1 MSPTNLFQT
10 RTNAQTPMA
19 AVTRCVRTTQEVTDA
34 PASMGLC
41 YSLTGNHAKV
51 RRSDDSFLCSKYS
64 ETEVNRQ
71 M

>member
-1 MSPTNLFQT
+1 
-10 RTNAQTPMA
+10 MA

-34 PASMGLC
+34 HASMGLC

-64 ETEVNRQ
+64 ETEVNWQ